1 MLNVLCGDTIC
12 TAFIAWCISFLLPYL
27 FCLWLSPPT
36 GTHRRHPHHPH
47 HRPLFL
53 QPCLLTEE
61 VRARLWSLELVSN
74 SNLVIVTWVRY
85 IYLLSVC
92 LTAVI
97 VITSARP
104 GRLNDRQWL
113 MPYFCFYTW
122 ILSHRS
128 AIVEQLV
135 TASPLNYRPDF
146 ASNWDTCICVCM
158 LCVYICLCVCYV
170 CVHMCLRFS
179 NTAAC
184 CGSLQ
189 VSTTAC
195 LSPCRR
201 RSPSSTQRTYLYR
214 YAASFIIVAVRTLS
228 AHAFFVRWWWM
239 ILSSYERCVCIVHSI
254 YLTAILSPTVGPE
267 TGEDDDYLRQSHWE
281 QRSESRR
288 NPGVFN

>member
-1 MLNVLCGDTIC
+1 MLNILCGDAIC
-12 TAFIAWCISFLLPYL
+12 TAFVAWCISFLLPYL

-158 LCVYICLCVCYV
+158 LCVYICVCMVLCVCTYV
-170 CVHMCLRFS
+170 PSLFQYCSLLWFSTSFYDRLFIAMPEAKSFFHSTNIFIQVVCCVIYYCSCKNPIGARL
-179 NTAAC
+179 
-184 CGSLQ
+184 L
-189 VSTTAC
+189 
-195 LSPCRR
+195 
-201 RSPSSTQRTYLYR
+201 
-214 YAASFIIVAVRTLS
+214 RTLVVDDS
-228 AHAFFVRWWWM
+228 IIIWTMCVYRSFYLFNGYFISHCRARNWRRWW
-239 ILSSYERCVCIVHSI
+239 LLASI
-254 YLTAILSPTVGPE
+254 S
-267 TGEDDDYLRQSHWE
+267 LRTTI
-281 QRSESRR
+281 R
-288 NPGVFN
+288 V